1 MRHLAV
7 GCAEVF
13 SLVGNPLPTSL
24 EGGTPAGQIAGILGH
39 QSVKS
44 TGVYLKTSLGLLGK
58 CALDPDEP
66 GREVTR

>member
-1 MRHLAV
+1 MSLPAGRHADPFSMV
-7 GCAEVF
+7 GK
-13 SLVGNPLPTSL
+13 PLPTSL
-24 EGGTPAGQIAGILGH
+24 EGGTPVEQIADILGH
-39 QSVKS
+39 QSVES